1 MPDPFRQHDDECERC
16 SCVCRELRYI
26 DGQMVCTNC
35 YDEICMIALER
46 RWNAPLSPEE
56 QAIYDAPEEAFCQ
69 TGWQVIIVAEST
81 NRIVQA
87 MKAHIA
93 ECAVCASTMRTRLQP
108 QTADAVSCE
117 KKEVA

>member
-35 YDEICMIALER
+35 YDEICMIALDK
-46 RWNAPLSPEE
+46 RWNSPLSPEE
-56 QAIYDAPEEAFCQ
+56 QAINDAPEEAFCRI
-69 TGWQVIIVAEST
+69 GWQVIIAAEST

-87 MKAHIA
+87 MKGHLA
-93 ECAVCASTMRTRLQP
+93 ECDVCAPTMRTRMEPL
-108 QTADAVSCE
+108 TKDAVCSE
-117 KKEVA
+117 EKEVA